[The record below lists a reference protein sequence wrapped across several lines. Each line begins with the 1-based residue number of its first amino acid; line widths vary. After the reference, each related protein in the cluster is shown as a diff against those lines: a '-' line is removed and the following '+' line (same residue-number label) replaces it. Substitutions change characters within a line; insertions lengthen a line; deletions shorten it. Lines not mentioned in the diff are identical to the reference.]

1 MARGHTTN
9 DYGTA
14 VKQSA
19 RWLRPAILANHA
31 LHWISSVIVL
41 SIAAYFIDK
50 FSHNT
55 HLVYWVTIVSRTPN
69 ARLDDHHPLI
79 LLLGCR

>member
-1 MARGHTTN
+1 MARRHDTS

-14 VKQSA
+14 TNRSN
-19 RWLRPAILANHA
+19 RLHRPAILANHA
-31 LHWISSVIVL
+31 LHWASSVIVM

-55 HLVYWVTIVSRTPN
+55 HLIYWICVVGVKNVVSTTITDVV
-69 ARLDDHHPLI
+69 
-79 LLLGCR
+79 